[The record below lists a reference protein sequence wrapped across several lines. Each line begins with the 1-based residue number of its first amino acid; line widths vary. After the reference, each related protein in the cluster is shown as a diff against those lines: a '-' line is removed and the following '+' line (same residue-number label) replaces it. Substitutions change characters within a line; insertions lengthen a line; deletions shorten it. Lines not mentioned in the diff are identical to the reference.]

1 MATADFSWSTPKQQ
15 FNLDGKKEG
24 EQKLSD
30 EILRDNIRW
39 FIIFRWAVI
48 GALIL
53 FQIVA
58 LIASEELTQLG
69 IREQQVWPL
78 AITVILSAANF
89 AYIYALDFC
98 QPLKYNSPSINI
110 WLQIIVDLL
119 CLSIVVHYVGSTATP
134 APFFYILHI
143 ALACIFFSALESL
156 FVAIIVSA
164 MYTIVLLVENE
175 MFYQVSQ
182 SILIDPRFSNESL
195 QKGRVL
201 VWMIALDT
209 LFFIVWYVVSRL
221 TLVVRKHEQ
230 YLRDAY
236 DQINQAQIAKD
247 QYAMLVTHQLKA
259 PLDAI
264 RSKINLVKEGYCGE
278 VSREIE
284 DVLTRIDKRGHN
296 MSNLILD
303 VLRLERLKTAGRNTN
318 AMGYVDISA
327 TINKCIDKLEPVA
340 NARNIK
346 IKLSMQNFFAFGIP
360 DQIEILFENIIAN
373 AITYS
378 YDNAEIDITSIIE
391 LSGNLAIVTIA
402 DHGIGIEAKDLPNIF
417 DEYFYSPRAVMHNQ
431 SSSGIGLS
439 LVKIAAA
446 NNNLQLKVASEPGLG
461 TAFSAIFPNIQFI
474 KENHNELTY

>member
-1 MATADFSWSTPKQQ
+1 MATADFSWNTPKQQ
-15 FNLDGKKEG
+15 FTLVGGKESG
-24 EQKLSD
+24 QKLSD
-30 EILRDNIRW
+30 DILIDNIRW

-48 GALIL
+48 GVLIL

-58 LIASEELTQLG
+58 LIASDELTQLG
-69 IREQQVWPL
+69 IREQQDWPL
-78 AITVILSAANF
+78 ALTAILSIANF
-89 AYIYALDFC
+89 SYIYALDFC
-98 QPLKYNSPSINI
+98 QPSKYNSPSINI
-110 WLQIIVDLL
+110 WVQIIVDLL

-143 ALACIFFSALESL
+143 ALACIFFSTLESL
-156 FVAIIVSA
+156 FVAITVSV

-175 MFYQVSQ
+175 MFFQVSQ
-182 SILIDPRFSNESL
+182 SILIDPHFSSESL

-209 LFFIVWYVVSRL
+209 LFLIVWYVVSRL

-236 DQINQAQIAKD
+236 EQINQAQIAKD

-278 VSREIE
+278 VPHEIAE
-284 DVLTRIDKRGHN
+284 VLVRIDRRGHS

-303 VLRLERLKTAGRNTN
+303 VLRLERLKTAGRNTD
-318 AMGYVDISA
+318 AMEYVDIS
-327 TINKCIDKLEPVA
+327 TMIYKCVDKLIPVA
-340 NARNIK
+340 NARNIE
-346 IKLSMQNFFAFGIP
+346 IKLSIEDFSACGIP

-378 YDNAEIDITSIIE
+378 YDNAVVDINSIVK
-391 LSGNLAIVTIA
+391 LQDNSAIVTIS

-439 LVKIAAA
+439 LVKIAAS
-446 NNNLQLKVASEPGLG
+446 NNNLQLKVTSESGLG
-461 TAFSAIFPNIQFI
+461 TAFSVIFPNIRI
-474 KENHNELTY
+474 SKGES

>member
-1 MATADFSWSTPKQQ
+1 MATADFSWNAPKQQ
-15 FNLDGKKEG
+15 FILAGGKESG
-24 EQKLSD
+24 QKLSD
-30 EILRDNIRW
+30 EILIDNIRW
-39 FIIFRWAVI
+39 FTIFRWAVI

-58 LIASEELTQLG
+58 LIASDALTQLG
-69 IREQQVWPL
+69 IRNQQDWPL
-78 AITVILSAANF
+78 VLSVILSAANF

-98 QPLKYNSPSINI
+98 QPSKFNSPSINI
-110 WLQIIVDLL
+110 WVQIIVDLL
-119 CLSIVVHYVGSTATP
+119 CLSIVVHNVGSTTTP

-143 ALACIFFSALESL
+143 ALACIFFSALEGL

-164 MYTIVLLVENE
+164 MYTIVLLIENQ
-175 MFYQVSQ
+175 MFFQVSQ
-182 SILIDPRFSNESL
+182 SILIDSHFSNESL
-195 QKGRVL
+195 QKGRAL
-201 VWMIALDT
+201 VWMIALNT

-236 DQINQAQIAKD
+236 EQINQAQIAKD

-264 RSKINLVKEGYCGE
+264 RSKINLIKGGYCGH
-278 VSREIE
+278 VSSEIE
-284 DVLTRIDKRGHN
+284 EVLTKIDRRGHS

-303 VLRLERLKTAGRNTN
+303 VLKLERLKTAGRNN
-318 AMGYVDISA
+318 DAMEYVDISA
-327 TINKCIDKLEPVA
+327 TIYKCIDKLKPVTT
-340 NARNIK
+340 ARNIE
-346 IKLSMQNFFAFGIP
+346 IKLSIQNFFAWGIP

-378 YDNAEIDITSIIE
+378 YDDAAVDINSIVK
-391 LSGNLAIVTIA
+391 LPDNSAILTIS

-417 DEYFYSPRAVMHNQ
+417 NEYFYSPRAVMHNQ

-439 LVKIAAA
+439 LVKIAAV
-446 NNNLQLKVASEPGLG
+446 NNNLQLKVTSDPGLG
-461 TAFSAIFPNIQFI
+461 TAFSVIFPNIRI
-474 KENHNELTY
+474 SAGES